1 MREEG
6 EKVDKIMSIKEEG
19 IEASRAYRNHKK
31 TIERYRNE
39 LLEAEATVRRIRDS
53 HEWKL
58 AMNYFA
64 LLGNRGYLEER
75 VTFENGYQIKFK
87 EGVEK

>member
-1 MREEG
+1 M
-6 EKVDKIMSIKEEG
+6 DKIMSIKKEG

-31 TIERYRNE
+31 TIEWYRNE

>member
-1 MREEG
+1 ME
-6 EKVDKIMSIKEEG
+6 KIMSIKKEG
-19 IEASRAYRNHKK
+19 IEASRAYKIHKR
-31 TIERYRNE
+31 TIEQYRKD

-53 HEWKL
+53 HEWKS

-75 VTFENGYQIKFK
+75 VTFENGYNIKFK